1 MSSQISVLQNVTAS
15 DIHLTPFPHLVVRGA
30 LPEALYADLA
40 ANFPSLESVAG
51 KAGLPNN
58 TLFLRAAEKVV
69 QADDI
74 APLWREYFAYHTS
87 GKFFDEIVGLWG
99 DTILRLYPDIE
110 ERYGAPL
117 SQWSLGLR
125 EAGQEE
131 NRANYAND
139 LQMDCQFA
147 VNSPVTE
154 VSSVR
159 GPHIDRR
166 HKLFA
171 SLLYL
176 PRPGDEA
183 GGNLT
188 LCRYK
193 DPALAFDPERPIP
206 LDFVER
212 SPFDHLGKIPLDA
225 IVEEE
230 VIPYG
235 ANTLVMW
242 LNTPYSLHGV
252 TPRRETG
259 QERRYVNMIAE
270 AYSSKADGLF
280 QLKKK
285 TLVRRLFG

>member
-1 MSSQISVLQNVTAS
+1 MTSQISVLQKVTAS
-15 DIHLTPFPHLVVRGA
+15 DIHLTPFPHLVVRDA
-30 LPEALYADLA
+30 LPQTLYGELED
-40 ANFPSLESVAG
+40 NFPSLEAVAG
-51 KAGLPNN
+51 KAVLPNN

-87 GKFFDEIVGLWG
+87 ASFFDEIVDLWG
-99 DTILRLYPDIE
+99 ETILRLYPDIE

-166 HKLFA
+166 HKIFA

-183 GGNLT
+183 G
-188 LCRYK
+188 
-193 DPALAFDPERPIP
+193 
-206 LDFVER
+206 
-212 SPFDHLGKIPLDA
+212 
-225 IVEEE
+225 
-230 VIPYG
+230 
-235 ANTLVMW
+235 
-242 LNTPYSLHGV
+242 
-252 TPRRETG
+252 
-259 QERRYVNMIAE
+259 YVARVGELIG
-270 AYSSKADGLF
+270 DLP
-280 QLKKK
+280 
-285 TLVRRLFG
+285 TVVLVRAAGPFAGQLI